1 MLLSTLCPVRQPQIT
16 REFAAAWCAALEP
29 YEYAAARS
37 AALDYARRKP
47 FFPTVS
53 DIVSAIGDQQ
63 QPQKPR
69 NDIENAMRLL
79 ARRKE
84 DKQHEQTERS
94 SGETGCSESL
104 QP

>member
-1 MLLSTLCPVRQPQIT
+1 MVVLLSTLCPARQPQIT

-29 YEYAAARS
+29 YEYAAARA

-53 DIVSAIGDQQ
+53 DIVSEIDIQQ
-63 QPQKPR
+63 QKPR
-69 NDIENAMRLL
+69 NDLENAMRLL
-79 ARRKE
+79 AKRKE
-84 DKQHEQTERS
+84 EKQHEQTERY